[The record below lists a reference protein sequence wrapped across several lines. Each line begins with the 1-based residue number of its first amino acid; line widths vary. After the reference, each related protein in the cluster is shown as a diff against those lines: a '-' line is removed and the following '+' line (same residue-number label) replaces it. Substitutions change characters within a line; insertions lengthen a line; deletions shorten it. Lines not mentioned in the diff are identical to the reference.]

1 MKNVTLL
8 FGLMIAILM
17 NAYSQETN
25 ELSKV
30 LPIKKGEIILQ
41 DGTKINFQQLS
52 VVNDTVV
59 FRNAQMES
67 FKYVSNDIYKISKTG
82 NYAVEGAVYSGVGGL
97 LGAVLGTQG
106 WDEVEELKDKKG
118 SFIVGATLVCTAIGG
133 ITGAMIKRE
142 KVIFKNTTTFSFQP
156 GLGLDYHHDRMN
168 LMLTCRI
175 KINNK

>member
-1 MKNVTLL
+1 MKNLILL
-8 FGLMIAILM
+8 LGLIMVFLI
-17 NAYSQETN
+17 NAYSQETS

-30 LPIKKGEIILQ
+30 PPIKKGEIILQ

-67 FKYVSNDIYKISKTG
+67 IKYASNDIYKISKTG
-82 NYAVEGAVYSGVGGL
+82 NYAASGALYSGLGGL

-118 SFIVGATLVCTAIGG
+118 SFIVGATLVCAAIGG
-133 ITGAMIKRE
+133 ITGAMIKKE
-142 KVIFKNTTTFSFQP
+142 IVVYKNSTSFSFQP
-156 GLGLDYHHDRMN
+156 GLGLDYHHDQMN

-175 KINNK
+175 KINN